1 MSVVFAQ
8 EPVVEAGRKPLRDL
22 EPYFRAAVMNGW
34 IYFQTSFAEDGMACA
49 NCHLSHNDIT
59 RWLGAYPKI
68 QPFDG
73 DPYAVKTLRQVVL
86 ETLSRHTDLVGNGIV
101 NKADSIVAYISWW
114 GDGKPVMPG
123 DSEGRSPPSADALK
137 LKRAV
142 MQGQEIFHG
151 SRGASCGR
159 CHGDVHTTALDEK
172 RLAVSFTCFPRFD
185 QYSGRVLSF
194 DSFLMEHGKS
204 KGFWLGSHEQVSI
217 SAYLASISKGE
228 PLKPGTF
235 PTPGMVE
242 VANQEMQ

>member
-1 MSVVFAQ
+1 
-8 EPVVEAGRKPLRDL
+8 
-22 EPYFRAAVMNGW
+22 
-34 IYFQTSFAEDGMACA
+34 
-49 NCHLSHNDIT
+49 
-59 RWLGAYPKI
+59 
-68 QPFDG
+68 
-73 DPYAVKTLRQVVL
+73 
-86 ETLSRHTDLVGNGIV
+86 
-101 NKADSIVAYISWW
+101 
-114 GDGKPVMPG
+114 
-123 DSEGRSPPSADALK
+123 
-137 LKRAV
+137 
-142 MQGQEIFHG
+142 MQGREIFHS

-159 CHGDVHTTALDEK
+159 CHGDVHTTVLDEK

-204 KGFWLGSHEQVSI
+204 KGFWLGSHEQASI